1 MRGCAGGRAV
11 SGLSIGEALAAA
23 LRARERGEGVA
34 LVNVVAN
41 RSDLHLSNVDR
52 LVVCERS
59 HRAGSLSPR
68 IDDEMERLARR
79 CLAERRS
86 RLRAFTVT
94 ARGLEEVG
102 TQGGDIE
109 VFVEVLARPPRLVV
123 AGAGH
128 IAVPLARFAASL
140 GFDVAVLDD
149 RPEYASRERFP
160 DARTIVVAPYR
171 ESIHQVSI
179 DSDTY
184 VVLVTRGHVHDRVL
198 LEQCLGSGAAYIGM
212 IGSRRR
218 VETVLRH
225 LREAGADPERLARVW
240 APIGLDIGAQ
250 TPEEIALS
258 VMAEIVKV
266 RRGGTGRSLT
276 IGPRDDG

>member
-1 MRGCAGGRAV
+1 M
-11 SGLSIGEALAAA
+11 SGLPIGEALAAA
-23 LRARERGEGVA
+23 LRARERGEGAA

-41 RSDLHLSNVDR
+41 RSDLPLSNVDR
-52 LVVCERS
+52 LVVFERS
-59 HRAGSLSPR
+59 PRAGSLSPR
-68 IDDEMERLARR
+68 IDDEAERLARR

-86 RLRAFTVT
+86 RLRAFTLT
-94 ARGLEEVG
+94 GEGIEEVG
-102 TQGGDIE
+102 AQGGDIE
-109 VFVEVLARPPRLVV
+109 VFVEVLTRPPRLVI

-128 IAVPLARFAASL
+128 IAVPLARFATSL

-160 DARTIVVAPYR
+160 DAQQVVVAPFR

-179 DSDTY
+179 DADTY
-184 VVLVTRGHVHDRVL
+184 VVLVTRGHVHDRAL
-198 LEQCLGSGAAYIGM
+198 LEECLGSGAAYIGM

-225 LREAGADPERLARVW
+225 LRGAGADPEGLARVW

-266 RRGGTGRSLT
+266 RRGGTGRSLA
-276 IGPRDDG
+276 IGLSHDD